1 MTTVDED
8 EPFNEL
14 VDLKTQA
21 MHGVGKA
28 ANGTSFLIAK
38 SAADG
43 PSGGLLAPEQVR
55 ELLGGPDAPEAERPH
70 AGDTITMSG
79 SPGAIVRL
87 MKEAASRRAV
97 AVLDLDPEL
106 DQVVKSSDGGYVAF
120 LKAKYS
126 AEDKRKLAA
135 QGHAMR
141 NADGE
146 PDYPIDDEED
156 LGKAILAV
164 GRGGADHDRIR
175 KYVIGRARA
184 MGKSD
189 QIPDNWA
196 SDGSLKQPVA
206 KADGDGSDPGSPAWE
221 ATDAANG
228 DAVVAKILACVPDV
242 KALAMRE
249 ATEVGAGHTD
259 DICDVLELQGAID
272 ALTCAAKTVAGF
284 VVSERAEAGAVA
296 KAQQQPASTT
306 AATAATSPKE
316 NTVDTT
322 TTEVTAAAGTEPTAV
337 SKAAALAAQLG
348 ITPEKLQ
355 EIGAQAVLKAA
366 QEAAATQTTDAN
378 PAPAETARV
387 IPGTDTVQ
395 SPAQPQDTGEVM
407 KAMASSFATALSEA
421 VAPLAK
427 QVGDLAGQVSAQGER
442 VEKMAQQPDD
452 RRSPLLNGATGEP
465 GLALRDVMAKSPEWQ
480 TIAKAVNELPDGPA
494 KDEARRKL
502 ALQALE
508 ARFS

>member
-14 VDLKTQA
+14 VDLNTKE
-21 MHGVGKA
+21 MHAVGKS
-28 ANGTSFLIAK
+28 ANGTAFLIAK
-38 SAADG
+38 SAADDG
-43 PSGGLLAPEQVR
+43 APGGLIDGALVR
-55 ELLGGPDAPEAERPH
+55 ELLGGSDAPEAARPH

-97 AVLDLDPEL
+97 AALDLDPEL
-106 DQVVKSSDGGYVAF
+106 DQVVKATDGDYVSF
-120 LKAKYS
+120 MKAKYS

-135 QGHAMR
+135 KGHAMR

-146 PDYPIDDEED
+146 PDYPVDDEED
-156 LGKAILAV
+156 LGKAIHAV
-164 GRGGADHDRIR
+164 GRGGTDHDKIR
-175 KYVIGRARA
+175 KYLIGRAKA

-196 SDGSLKQPVA
+196 SDGSIKQPVA
-206 KADGDGSDPGSPAWE
+206 KADGTDPGSPAWE
-221 ATDAANG
+221 ATDAASG
-228 DAVVAKILACVPDV
+228 QAVTDQILACIPAVQ
-242 KALAMRE
+242 ALAMRE

-272 ALTCAAKTVAGF
+272 QLTCAAKTVAGF

-296 KAQQQPASTT
+296 KAQQQPAPTT
-306 AATAATSPKE
+306 AAPAATSPKE
-316 NTVDTT
+316 STVET
-322 TTEVTAAAGTEPTAV
+322 TTEGTAAAGTEPTAV

-348 ITPEKLQ
+348 ISPEKLQ
-355 EIGAQAVLKAA
+355 ELGAQAVLKAA
-366 QEAAATQTTDAN
+366 QDAAAADTKTTDAN
-378 PAPAETARV
+378 PAPADTARV

-395 SPAQPQDTGEVM
+395 SPVQATDEVS
-407 KAMASSFATALSEA
+407 KAAATQLATAFGEA
-421 VAPLAK
+421 VAPVVK
-427 QVGDLAGQVSAQGER
+427 QLGELTTQVNAQLER
-442 VEKMAQQPDD
+442 VEKMAGQPDD
-452 RRSPLLNGATGEP
+452 RRSPLLNGATGVAGP
-465 GLALRDVMAKSPEWQ
+465 ALRDVMAKSPEWQ

-494 KDEARRKL
+494 KDEAKRKL